1 MKNKQLQNRWL
12 IYILGMLVQNFGL
25 YLNARS
31 GLGTSALLAVA
42 YVGGIRWGIS
52 FGDATIVIF
61 SLYILA
67 QFLVR
72 GKKRQWRDL
81 LQLPVTLFI
90 GEIFNL
96 LDLIFPV
103 ALIQSSMVLRVVA
116 LLCAMTFNGIGATLA
131 VNMRLMPSPGDGI
144 VQALADRTG
153 LEMGKMKRIAD
164 CTLVVCAAVLSFAL
178 FGRLEGVGIGTIAS
192 ALINGTLIHLFGR
205 LYDRLFT
212 FADRFPWRHIFEE
225 REESQ

>member
-1 MKNKQLQNRWL
+1 MKDNKLKKRWL
-12 IYILGMLVQNFGL
+12 IYIGGMLIQNFGL

-42 YVGGIRWGIS
+42 YVGGIHWGIR

-72 GKKRQWRDL
+72 GRNRQWRDL

-103 ALIQSSMVLRVVA
+103 ALIQSSMVLRVIA
-116 LLCAMTFNGIGATLA
+116 LICAMTFNGIGATLA
-131 VNMRLMPSPGDGI
+131 VNMRLIPTPGDGI
-144 VQALADRTG
+144 LQALSDRFG
-153 LEMGKMKRIAD
+153 VELGKMKRILD
-164 CTLVVCAAVLSFAL
+164 CTMVATAAVMSFL
-178 FGRLEGVGIGTIAS
+178 LLGRLEGVGIGTVIAMFVVGKIIS
-192 ALINGTLIHLFGR
+192 RCNRLFGAQIR
-205 LYDRLFT
+205 AAAGLDR
-212 FADRFPWRHIFEE
+212 
-225 REESQ
+225 

>member
-1 MKNKQLQNRWL
+1 MKDNKLKNRWL
-12 IYILGMLVQNFGL
+12 IYIGGMLIQNFGL

-42 YVGGIRWGIS
+42 YVGGIYWGIS

-72 GKKRQWRDL
+72 GRKHRQWRDL
-81 LQLPVTLFI
+81 LQLPVTLFV

-103 ALIQSSMVLRVVA
+103 ALIQSSMVLRVIA
-116 LLCAMTFNGIGATLA
+116 LVCAMTFNAIGATLA
-131 VNMRLMPSPGDGI
+131 VNMRLIPTPGDGI
-144 VQALADRTG
+144 LQALSDRFG
-153 LEMGKMKRIAD
+153 VELGKMKRILD
-164 CTLVVCAAVLSFAL
+164 CTMVAVAAAMSFL
-178 FGRLEGVGIGTIAS
+178 LLGRLEGVGIGTILAMFVVGKIIS
-192 ALINGTLIHLFGR
+192 RCNRLFGAR
-205 LYDRLFT
+205 IRAAAGL
-212 FADRFPWRHIFEE
+212 E
-225 REESQ
+225 Q